1 MATDVFYNGVWLRNC
16 LTKQFDQEVVYDD
29 SNTDRICCRF
39 TITVEAI
46 VAEDLNANWTNNPQT
61 GQITGV
67 SPVPVYNIGYCAGTH
82 FDTSSAYYK
91 NNQNYTDQFTGAI
104 VNSGT
109 DKMQI
114 VHQLLSVPRG
124 HFQYSNDKL
133 IMMDVW
139 PSGSF
144 INGVKSPAG
153 PNTPGLGGGGD
164 PLKDYET
171 HREDVSNGPKPKFV
185 NINQIFGHRAYR
197 ISFSIEISITLCDP
211 TLADDTA
218 QIFKD
223 NNTFCGTRI
232 FDNAALRE
240 ENRRLLSNRF
250 SIEETRDENFYNTRT
265 MTGKARVRSIKD
277 WHQSIRWLVL
287 PMLPRGY
294 QRVSQQFITST
305 DGLELTYRVVDRQRY
320 AAPPYPATSFTGAH
334 LEKTGMDGI
343 HSQGMIN
350 LTMQGGPSSSK
361 KGLLAA
367 GISIVEARIGKT
379 EAGKAETSEHCIV
392 REVSITDILHE
403 NQIQMTVQFHRH
415 VPEDKKNGPGFGW
428 ANVFWNKLG
437 VLPDVD
443 TLLNNGPGNNRVDGQ
458 QYNRDQWP
466 IPVPWDSGAPYGIF
480 AQYLQD
486 GCCPWHMTLSN
497 FYEPPASYP
506 DDDDK
511 EEDNPNPPR
520 ESRAYIGD
528 PVHQDIRPQNDAQYQ
543 PYDQGHVNY
552 PYTYYEVSHDYPV
565 NKGLVALPL
574 AAFNIASNV
583 YRPGG
588 PRVEVPQASDA
599 NRGSCVITSLKAPVC
614 CRVVFVSAKR
624 VGKAPVLPKIQNQ
637 YTDENGIVYFLQE
650 YHPEFKP
657 AHLMADG
664 KNYEYEIF
672 FRLVWLM
679 SRPITDSDIVTFGVL
694 PWAQG
699 NKFQTV
705 ADLSAYNQD
714 ERLI

>member
-16 LTKQFDQEVVYDD
+16 LTKQFEQEVVYDD
-29 SNTDRICCRF
+29 SNTDRMFCRF

-46 VAEDLNANWTNNPQT
+46 VAEDLKSNWTNSPAT
-61 GQITGV
+61 GEITSV
-67 SPVPVYNIGYCAGTH
+67 SPIPIYNPGYCAGAH
-82 FDTSSAYYK
+82 FDISSAYYG
-91 NNQNYTDQFTGAI
+91 NNDNFSVGATLY
-104 VNSGT
+104 NTGT

-114 VHQLLSVPRG
+114 IHQLLSVPRG

-133 IMMDVW
+133 VMMDVW
-139 PSGSF
+139 PSGAIVGGF
-144 INGVKSPAG
+144 PSPAG
-153 PNTPGLGGGGD
+153 PNTPGLGGGST
-164 PLKDYET
+164 PDYLS
-171 HREDVSNGPKPKFV
+171 HKEDVANGPKPKFV
-185 NINQIFGHRAYR
+185 SINQVFGHRAYR
-197 ISFSIEISITLCDP
+197 ITFSIEISVTLCDP
-211 TLADDTA
+211 SLAWDTA
-218 QIFKD
+218 QINRD
-223 NNTFCGTRI
+223 NEKFCGTRV
-232 FDNAALRE
+232 FDDAALRE

-250 SIEETRDENFYNTRT
+250 SIEETRDENFYNTRI
-265 MTGKARVRSIKD
+265 MSGKARVRSIKD

-294 QRVSQQFITST
+294 QRASQQFITSS

-367 GISIVEARIGKT
+367 GISIVEARIGKSVPG
-379 EAGKAETSEHCIV
+379 EAETSEHCIV

-403 NQIQMTVQFHRH
+403 NQIQITVQFHRH
-415 VPEDKKNGPGFGW
+415 VPEDKKNAPGFGW
-428 ANVFWNKLG
+428 ANVFWDKLG
-437 VLPDVD
+437 LLPDVD
-443 TLLNNGPGNNRVDGQ
+443 TLLNNGTGNNRVDGQ

-466 IPVPWDSGAPYGIF
+466 IPVPWDNGAPYGIF

-497 FYEPPASYP
+497 LYEPPVSYP
-506 DDDDK
+506 DDK
-511 EEDNPNPPR
+511 EKDEQSRAPPP

-528 PVHQDIRPQNDAQYQ
+528 PGHQQIQPENDGQYK
-543 PYDQGHVNY
+543 PYEQGHVTY

-565 NKGLVALPL
+565 NNGLVALPL
-574 AAFNIASNV
+574 AAFNITSNA

-588 PRVEVPQASDA
+588 PRQEVPQAGDTS
-599 NRGSCVITSLKAPVC
+599 RGSCVITSLKAPAC

-624 VGKAPVLPKIQNQ
+624 VGKAPVLPKIERQ

-657 AHLMADG
+657 AQLMADG
-664 KNYEYEIF
+664 KNYEYELF

-694 PWAQG
+694 PWVQG
-699 NKFQTV
+699 NKKEYV
-705 ADLSAYNQD
+705 VDLSASNQD